1 MRLKGDYE
9 WCVHIDLKAEVGAYI
24 SDPCKHSKGTAE
36 ENYLNTSKITVKPC
50 QESYWTNPCNFRQQ

>member
-36 ENYLNTSKITVKPC
+36 ENYYKH
-50 QESYWTNPCNFRQQ
+50 Q